1 MHKQEKYVLIKISMG
16 YRAVSGQWAGFGADP
31 ASSRSWEWSHS
42 SLQDPA
48 GNSPCSS
55 VSRTW
60 FHSFPK
66 LINIPPELPRLCSG
80 QGVSGH
86 TGFAAVIRPEVF
98 AVVSRALGRV
108 VLTHVLGQTPTESCQ
123 VQTSGWNAITTGTRI
138 SGTTLWISWCS
149 LASKFNLETLQKEA
163 HGFPVSLSWVRVR
176 SLRYCRT
183 QKCHCWEFKIYSS
196 FDFGVGYCLSRVTTD
211 CPLDSQVS
219 NFCIAA
225 GWTLNCWAPR
235 EGSSRQSLP

>member
-1 MHKQEKYVLIKISMG
+1 MVPQLPPGPCWELTVLISEQNVISLLSQTDK
-16 YRAVSGQWAGFGADP
+16 YSSWAASLVLRAGCLRPHRVCCCDQ
-31 ASSRSWEWSHS
+31 
-42 SLQDPA
+42 
-48 GNSPCSS
+48 
-55 VSRTW
+55 TW
-60 FHSFPK
+60 GVCCGLEGP
-66 LINIPPELPRLCSG
+66 G
-80 QGVSGH
+80 QGSGH
-86 TGFAAVIRPEVF
+86 TRARPDANGEF
-98 AVVSRALGRV
+98 
-108 VLTHVLGQTPTESCQ
+108 Q
-123 VQTSGWNAITTGTRI
+123 VQSSGWNAITTGTRI

-183 QKCHCWEFKIYSS
+183 QKCHCWEFKIYPS